1 MGLPGYTPG
10 GPCGAGTNGTPTS
23 NIANSGTFAVQSI
36 NGVSIQFRQAWGSVF
51 AQDDIK
57 VNQRLTVN
65 LGMRWEYSPTFI
77 SATGQLVNAW
87 PSLMN
92 TVPVPGS
99 TPATGTL
106 AGFVTASKHDPAI
119 NPVPPVGGVY
129 QNNGE
134 KAGTRNGTPLTD
146 FAPRPWGSPGDQ
158 RVAAPV
164 GCPRWIRILLRLIS
178 IANA

>member
-1 MGLPGYTPG
+1 MGSNGALPVSRWELHLPEFQDFLLGLPGCAPG

-106 AGFVTASKHDPAI
+106 AGFVTASNYNPAI

-129 QNNGE
+129 QNNKKSRHAQWHAPHGLCTARGARLE
-134 KAGTRNGTPLTD
+134 TNG
-146 FAPRPWGSPGDQ
+146 
-158 RVAAPV
+158 
-164 GCPRWIRILLRLIS
+164 
-178 IANA
+178 